1 MSSTKRVVVIT
12 GGNGGIGA
20 AIGKKFSENE
30 DIVVLG
36 DIKEDVVKFARD
48 LAQKEDKVGIA
59 SAASVSVTDFGKS
72 EDVYKQI
79 LEEISSV
86 KKGLSDQSGGR

>member
-1 MSSTKRVVVIT
+1 MI
-12 GGNGGIGA
+12 A
-20 AIGKKFSENE
+20 
-30 DIVVLG
+30 
-36 DIKEDVVKFARD
+36 EDVSPPEIVYYLPMLCEEKKVPYAYVKKRSD
-48 LAQKEDKVGIA
+48 LGSKVGIA